1 MKNKGRFLAGMIIG
15 LVLGGALIWFNSN
28 TVSHQNK
35 RLKVQLKNLHK
46 QIALQDAVIDS
57 MRLQHLDGLL
67 HKVIEQI
74 ETELKESSQG
84 VISDESVSKIS
95 TLCYAFQP
103 YTLREGDS
111 VSAVRLSPERG
122 VLLLFLAGL
131 KLNPISFQKITSQ
144 ISFSGADLRDA
155 NLSHAWLNG
164 IDLRDANL
172 SNANLQGAQLKDAQL
187 KGANFWGAHLEK
199 AVLTRADLTRADM
212 RWSNANEA
220 DFSRSNLTEADLSA
234 AQLRKVN
241 MHSAILRWV
250 DFSGA
255 FLNEATLDSTDMF
268 RALLKKTHL
277 ERADL
282 HDANLTLANL
292 TDANLAETNLTATN
306 LSEVIISGADWI
318 AQVKKWKVI
327 DASAIDSRYS
337 VVTANTTGEPF
348 FQLKRK

>member
-1 MKNKGRFLAGMIIG
+1 MKNKSRFLAGMIIG

-28 TVSHQNK
+28 AVSRQNK
-35 RLKVQLKNLHK
+35 RLNVQLENLHK

-57 MRLQHLDGLL
+57 MRLQHFDGLL

-74 ETELKESSQG
+74 ETELKMSSGG
-84 VISDESVSKIS
+84 VLSDESVSKIS

-131 KLNPISFQKITSQ
+131 KLNPFSFQKITSQ

-155 NLSHAWLNG
+155 NLSHATLNG
-164 IDLRDANL
+164 IDLRGANL
-172 SNANLQGAQLKDAQL
+172 SNANLHGAQLKDAQF
-187 KGANFWGAHLEK
+187 KGTNFWGADLEK

-212 RWSNANEA
+212 RWCHANEA
-220 DFSRSNLTEADLSA
+220 DFSHSNLTEADLSS
-234 AQLRKVN
+234 AQLRKVS

-250 DFSGA
+250 DVSGA
-255 FLNEATLDSTDMF
+255 FLNDATLDSTDMF
-268 RALLKKTHL
+268 RALLRKTHL
-277 ERADL
+277 EKTNL
-282 HDANLTLANL
+282 HQANLTLANL
-292 TDANLAETNLTATN
+292 TDAILAETNMTETN
-306 LSEVIISGADWI
+306 LSDVIVSDSNWI
-318 AQVKKWKVI
+318 TQLKTWNVT
-327 DASAIDSRYS
+327 DANGIESRYS
-337 VVTANTTGEPF
+337 VVTANTTGETF